1 MFGIHVPLVTQL
13 GTTPVAWYNLHFGL
27 MIVKVTFSF
36 NTKSERNHRF
46 CSELTRA
53 WNTPGMVSP
62 YVDVQQFLS

>member
-1 MFGIHVPLVTQL
+1 MKE
-13 GTTPVAWYNLHFGL
+13 TT
-27 MIVKVTFSF
+27 
-36 NTKSERNHRF
+36 F